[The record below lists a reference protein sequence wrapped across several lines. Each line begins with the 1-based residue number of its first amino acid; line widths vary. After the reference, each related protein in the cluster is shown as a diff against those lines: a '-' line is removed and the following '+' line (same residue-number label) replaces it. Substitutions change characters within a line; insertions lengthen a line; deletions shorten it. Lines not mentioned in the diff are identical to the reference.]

1 MKKYLIQRILMTLAV
16 FLGVLFATFILMY
29 VVPGDPVQ
37 NFVGQRASEETI
49 AALRK
54 EWGLDQN
61 ITIQFLKYI
70 GRIVKGDLGISYF
83 THESVAKGFLERFPF
98 TLALAGLAI
107 LIGILLGIPAGI
119 LSALHEN
126 TWIDKVMM
134 LLTLAGISLP
144 VFWAGILLLMGAG
157 RLDNIPVIRDLDP
170 LIFNI
175 FLAAIVLGVRPV
187 ALLARITRE
196 QIKEILTQDFVMAAC
211 ARGLSSGKI
220 IFYHVFRNALPPIL
234 TALALDFGS
243 LLSGAAITET
253 IFGIPGIGKFALT
266 GLSRRDY
273 PVIMG
278 MVVFSAFIFIMTNLV
293 VDLIIPIF
301 NPKLRKISHE
311 T

>member
-1 MKKYLIQRILMTLAV
+1 MTCVV

-37 NFVGQRASEETI
+37 NFVGQRASEETLS
-49 AALRK
+49 ALRK
-54 EWGLDQN
+54 EWGLDQGLA
-61 ITIQFLKYI
+61 IQFVKYT
-70 GRIVKGDLGISYF
+70 GRILKGDLGISYF
-83 THESVAKGFLERFPF
+83 THESVAQGFLERFPYTF
-98 TLALAGLAI
+98 FLASLAI
-107 LIGILLGIPAGI
+107 LIGMILGVPAGI
-119 LSALHEN
+119 FSALHEN
-126 TWIDKVMM
+126 SWIDKALM

-144 VFWAGILLLMGAG
+144 VFWAGILLLTAAG
-157 RLDNIPVIRDLDP
+157 QLDTYPVVRSLDP
-170 LIFNI
+170 LVFNI
-175 FLAAIVLGVRPV
+175 LLAGLVLGVRPV

-196 QIKEILTQDFVMAAC
+196 QVKEILSQDFVLAAW
-211 ARGLSSGKI
+211 ARGISRTKI
-220 IFYHVFRNALPPIL
+220 IFYHVFRNALPTIL
-234 TALALDFGS
+234 TTLALDFGS

-278 MVVFSAFIFIMTNLV
+278 MVVFSAFIFIATNLI